1 MPEYVGQSISRSG
14 GQERV
19 TGRLAYA
26 ADMRLPGMLH
36 AKLVTLGCSRARIL
50 SINTRAAQALAGV
63 RCILTAADLPQPVP
77 RFGPVENDRPVLAPG
92 ETKYYGEPVAVV
104 AADSEAAAREAADMV
119 RVEYRELPGVFTIE
133 DALAP
138 GAPLVQDPSLRPG
151 GPFRQTNVYK
161 EWHYQWGDAGAAEA
175 DVVIEGA
182 YRFPMQAH
190 FAIEPHV
197 FIAAPDE
204 PDGLVI
210 WSTVQHP
217 FPVQR
222 VVAEAVGL
230 PIAKVRVIATE
241 MGGAFGG
248 KGYPKFEPLMAFL
261 ALRAGRPVRL
271 AMSLAESFLMGRRA
285 SSVVRMHTGFRTD
298 GRLVFNRSQADYLIG
313 AYADIT
319 ERIVSKA
326 AYVGCGPYGVP
337 NLDVTARAV
346 FSHTIPATAYRGF
359 GAPQYLWALESQM
372 DRAANRIG
380 LDRVQIRLRN
390 LPPKGAVLI
399 PGDTPV
405 DGEWA
410 QGLRMAAEAIGWG
423 KPQPAGRG
431 RGVAIGI
438 KTARSAAT
446 SQAIVRLHHDGSA
459 SVLAGTSEMGQGSQ
473 TVFAQI
479 AAQSLGIPFD
489 RVKVVTGDTGRA
501 PFDAVTASS
510 RSTVSMGN
518 AITAACDEVKRKLAA
533 LAAEAHGVAQE
544 SIEVSDGSVRFAGGC
559 RTYGDVIGAC
569 YGRGEGE
576 VIGVGEFRLP
586 RDPEH
591 PLGGPAPFWEIIFV
605 AAEVE
610 VDAETGR
617 YTVTKLAT
625 AADVGKAINPAQ
637 VKGQDE
643 GGALMSVGQAQMEQL
658 ILDERGVPRNLG
670 ALDYRIPTTMDTPLE
685 VTSLLVENADGPGP
699 FGSKGVG
706 ESGAI
711 AVAPAICS
719 ALTQATGASFTELPV
734 TAEDVWRAL
743 RERNDAGADEL

>member
-1 MPEYVGQSISRSG
+1 MAEYVGQSVSRSG
-14 GQERV
+14 AEERV

-26 ADMRLPGMLH
+26 ADMRIPGMLH
-36 AKLVTLGCSRARIL
+36 AKLVTVGCSHARIL
-50 SINTRAAQALAGV
+50 RISRGAAQALAGV

-77 RFGPVENDRPVLAPG
+77 RFGPVENDRPVLAVG

-104 AADSEAAAREAADMV
+104 AADSEDVAREAADLV
-119 RVEYRELPGVFTIE
+119 QVEYEELPGVYTIH

-138 GAPLVQDPSLRPG
+138 GAPLVQDPSLRPD

-161 EWHYQWGDAGAAEA
+161 EWHYRWGDAAAAKA
-175 DVVIEGA
+175 DVVVEGT
-182 YRFPMQAH
+182 YCFPMQAH

-197 FIAAPDE
+197 FIAAPDA
-204 PDGLVI
+204 PDGVVI

-222 VVAEAVGL
+222 VVAAALGL
-230 PIAKVRVIATE
+230 PVAKVRVIATE

-261 ALRAGRPVRL
+261 ALRTGRPVRL
-271 AMSLAESFLMGRRA
+271 ATSLAESFLMGRRA
-285 SSVVRMHTGFRTD
+285 SSAVTMRTGFGAD
-298 GRLVFNRSQADYLIG
+298 GRLVFQTARADYLIG

-319 ERIVSKA
+319 DRVVSKA
-326 AYVGCGPYGVP
+326 AYVGCGAYGVP
-337 NLDVTARAV
+337 NLDVTARTV

-372 DRAANRIG
+372 DKAARRLG
-380 LDRVQIRLRN
+380 LDRLDIRLRN
-390 LPPKGAVLI
+390 LPPKGGVLI
-399 PGDTPV
+399 PGDTPA

-410 QGLRMAAEAIGWG
+410 QGLRMAAEAIGWHD
-423 KPQPAGRG
+423 PLPAHRG

-446 SQAIVRLHHDGSA
+446 SQAIVRLHHDSSA
-459 SVLAGTSEMGQGSQ
+459 SVMAGTSEMGQGSQ

-479 AAQSLGIPFD
+479 AAQSLGIAYD
-489 RVKVVTGDTGRA
+489 SVKVVTGDTGRA

-518 AITAACDEVKRKLAA
+518 AILAACEEVKRKLAA
-533 LAAEAHGVAQE
+533 LAAEAHGVAPE
-544 SIEVSDGSVRFAGGC
+544 DVTVSDGQALYPGG
-559 RTYGDVIGAC
+559 RMAYGEVVGAR

-586 RDPEH
+586 RDADH

-610 VDAETGR
+610 VDEETGR

-637 VKGQDE
+637 VMGQDE

-685 VTSLLVENADGPGP
+685 SESLLVENADGPGP
-699 FGSKGVG
+699 FGAKGVG

-719 ALTQATGASFTELPV
+719 AVSEATGASFTELPI
-734 TAEDVWRAL
+734 TAERVWRAL
-743 RERNDAGADEL
+743 QERDSAAEL

>member
-1 MPEYVGQSISRSG
+1 MPEYVGESISRSG
-14 GQERV
+14 ARERV
-19 TGRLAYA
+19 TGQLAYA

-36 AKLVTLGCSRARIL
+36 AKLVTLDCSRARIL
-50 SINTRAAQALAGV
+50 SIDTRAAQALAGV

-77 RFGPVENDRPVLAPG
+77 RFGPVESDRPVLATG
-92 ETKYYGEPVAVV
+92 ETRYYGEPVAVV
-104 AADSEAAAREAADMV
+104 AADSEEAAREAAGLV
-119 RVEYRELPGVFTIE
+119 RVEFEELPGVYTVE
-133 DALAP
+133 EALAP
-138 GAPLVQDPSLRPG
+138 GAPLVQDPSLRPH
-151 GPFRQTNVYK
+151 GPFRRTNVYK
-161 EWHYQWGDAGAAEA
+161 EWRYQWGDAGAAEA
-175 DVVIEGA
+175 AIVIDGA

-222 VVAEAVGL
+222 VVAGAVGL

-261 ALRAGRPVRL
+261 ALRTGRPVRL

-285 SSVVRMHTGFRTD
+285 SSVVSMRTGFRAD

-319 ERIVSKA
+319 DRIVSKA
-326 AYVGCGPYGVP
+326 TYVGCGPYGVP
-337 NLDVTARAV
+337 NLEVTARAV

-410 QGLRMAAEAIGWG
+410 QGLKMAAEAIGWG
-423 KPQPAGRG
+423 KPLPAGSG

-544 SIEVSDGSVRFAGGC
+544 SIEVSDGSVRFPGGC
-559 RTYGDVIGAC
+559 RTYGDVIGAF

-610 VDAETGR
+610 VDEETGR

-643 GGALMSVGQAQMEQL
+643 GGALMSVGQAQMEEL

-670 ALDYRIPTTMDTPLE
+670 ALDYRIPTTMDMPLE

-699 FGSKGVG
+699 FGAKGVG

-719 ALTQATGASFTELPV
+719 ALTDATGALFTELPV
-734 TAEDVWRAL
+734 TAEDVWRSL
-743 RERNDAGADEL
+743 QVRTNAGADEL